1 MTKGIATKE
10 NIIHAAFDFTS
21 RFGLESLSIG
31 ELAKLVGMSKSG
43 LFGHFNSKE
52 ALQMKVLDYAAD
64 NFIRNVVRPAVRAPR
79 GIARINALA
88 SQWQKWVSSK
98 LAGGCPI
105 IAATVEYDDRP
116 GKIRD
121 HLQTL
126 QGEMINTFARAAKI
140 AIEEGEFKKDLD
152 CEQFAYEFYAN
163 MMAYHVFTRLLRDR
177 TAKQRF
183 QTTLDQLIV
192 KSSQTK

>member
-64 NFIRNVVRPAVRAPR
+64 NFIRNVVRPAVRSPR
-79 GIARINALA
+79 GKARIYALA
-88 SQWQKWVSSK
+88 EQWQKWASSK

-121 HLQTL
+121 HLQAL
-126 QGEMINTFARAAKI
+126 QGEMINTFSRSAKI
-140 AIEEGEFKKDLD
+140 AVEEGEFKKSLD

-183 QTTLDQLIV
+183 QTTLEQLIENASV
-192 KSSQTK
+192 KK

>member
-10 NIIHAAFDFTS
+10 NIIQAAFDFTS

-31 ELAKLVGMSKSG
+31 ELAKKVGMSKSG
-43 LFGHFNSKE
+43 LFSHFNSKE
-52 ALQMKVLDYAAD
+52 TLQMKVLEYAAES
-64 NFIRNVVRPAVRAPR
+64 FIHTVVHPALKAPR
-79 GIARINALA
+79 GKARIYALA
-88 SQWQKWVSSK
+88 EYWQKWASSK

-121 HLQTL
+121 YLQAL
-126 QGEMINTFARAAKI
+126 QGDMINTFSRAARI
-140 AIEEGEFKKDLD
+140 AIEENEFRKNLD
-152 CEQFAYEFYAN
+152 TEQFAYEFYAN

-183 QTTLDQLIV
+183 QNTLDQLIERAS
-192 KSSQTK
+192 K

>member
-1 MTKGIATKE
+1 MSKGITTKE

-52 ALQMKVLDYAAD
+52 VLQMKVLDYAAD
-64 NFIRNVVRPAVRAPR
+64 NFIRNVVKPAVKAPR
-79 GIARINALA
+79 GQERIYALA
-88 SQWQKWVSSK
+88 QHWQKWASSK

-121 HLQTL
+121 YLQTL
-126 QGEMINTFARAAKI
+126 QGEMINTFSRAAKI
-140 AIEEGEFKKDLD
+140 AVEEGEFKKDLD
-152 CEQFAYEFYAN
+152 TEQFAYEFYAN
-163 MMAYHVFTRLLRDR
+163 MMAFHVFTRLLRDR

-183 QTTLDQLIV
+183 QTTLDQLIAN
-192 KSSQTK
+192 SSLKK

>member
-52 ALQMKVLDYAAD
+52 SLQMKVLDYAAD
-64 NFIRNVVRPAVRAPR
+64 NFIRNVVRPAVKAPR
-79 GIARINALA
+79 GIARINAIA
-88 SQWQKWVSSK
+88 THWQKWASSK

-121 HLQTL
+121 HLQML
-126 QGEMINTFARAAKI
+126 QGEMINTFSRAAQI
-140 AIEEGEFKKDLD
+140 AVDEGEFKKTLD

-177 TAKQRF
+177 TAKKRF
-183 QTTLDQLIV
+183 EITLDQLIE
-192 KSSQTK
+192 KSSK

>member
-1 MTKGIATKE
+1 MAKGLTTKDT
-10 NIIHAAFDFTS
+10 IIQAAFDFTS

-52 ALQMKVLDYAAD
+52 ALQMKVLEFTAQS
-64 NFIRNVVRPAVRAPR
+64 FIRSVVKPSLKSPR
-79 GIARINALA
+79 GIARILAL
-88 SQWQKWVSSK
+88 SQNWQKWASSK

-121 HLQTL
+121 YLQLL
-126 QGEMINTFARAAKI
+126 QGEMINTFSRAAKV
-140 AIEEGEFKKDLD
+140 AIEEKQFKSDLNT
-152 CEQFAYEFYAN
+152 EQFAYEFYAN
-163 MMAYHVFTRLLRDR
+163 MMAFHVFTRLLRDR
-177 TAKQRF
+177 TAKQKF
-183 QTTLDQLIV
+183 QYTLDQLIDRASV
-192 KSSQTK
+192 N

>member
-1 MTKGIATKE
+1 MSKGITTKE
-10 NIIHAAFDFTS
+10 NIIQAAFDFTS

-52 ALQMKVLDYAAD
+52 TLQMKVLEYAAQS
-64 NFIRNVVRPAVRAPR
+64 FIRSVVRPALKSPR
-79 GIARINALA
+79 GKERILAL
-88 SQWQKWVSSK
+88 STHWQKWASSK

-121 HLQTL
+121 YLQLL
-126 QGEMINTFARAAKI
+126 QGEMMNTFSKAARI
-140 AIEEGEFKKDLD
+140 AIEEGEFKEGLD
-152 CEQFAYEFYAN
+152 TEQFAYEFYAN
-163 MMAYHVFTRLLRDR
+163 MMAFHVFTRLLRDR
-177 TAKQRF
+177 TAKQKY
-183 QTTLDQLIV
+183 QYTLDQLISR
-192 KSSQTK
+192 SSN

>member
-1 MTKGIATKE
+1 MAKGIATKD
-10 NIIHAAFDFTS
+10 NIIQAAFDFTS

-52 ALQMKVLDYAAD
+52 ALQMKVLEFAAQS
-64 NFIRNVVRPAVRAPR
+64 FIRSVVRPSLKASR
-79 GIARINALA
+79 GQARIFALA
-88 SQWQKWVSSK
+88 TNWQKWASSK

-121 HLQTL
+121 YLQLL
-126 QGEMINTFARAAKI
+126 QGEMMNTFSKAAKI

-152 CEQFAYEFYAN
+152 TEQFAYEFYAN

-177 TAKQRF
+177 TAKQKF
-183 QTTLDQLIV
+183 QVTLDHLIERSTV
-192 KSSQTK
+192 N

>member
-1 MTKGIATKE
+1 MTKGISTKE
-10 NIIHAAFDFTS
+10 NIIQAAFDFTS

-52 ALQMKVLDYAAD
+52 ALQMKVLDFAAQS
-64 NFIRNVVRPAVRAPR
+64 FIRSVVRPALKSPR
-79 GIARINALA
+79 GKERILAL
-88 SQWQKWVSSK
+88 SLNWQKWASSK

-121 HLQTL
+121 YLQLL
-126 QGEMINTFARAAKI
+126 QGEMMNTFSKAAKI
-140 AIEEGEFKKDLD
+140 AIDEGEFDKNLD
-152 CEQFAYEFYAN
+152 TEQFAYEFYAN
-163 MMAYHVFTRLLRDR
+163 MMAFHVFTRLLRDR
-177 TAKQRF
+177 TAKQKY
-183 QTTLDQLIV
+183 QHTLDQLI
-192 KSSQTK
+192 SRASIS

>member
-1 MTKGIATKE
+1 MSKGITTKE

-52 ALQMKVLDYAAD
+52 VLQMKVLDYAAD
-64 NFIRNVVRPAVRAPR
+64 NFIRNVVKPAVKAPR
-79 GIARINALA
+79 GQERIYALA
-88 SQWQKWVSSK
+88 QHWQKWASSK

-121 HLQTL
+121 YLQTL
-126 QGEMINTFARAAKI
+126 QGEMINTFSRAAKI
-140 AIEEGEFKKDLD
+140 AVEEGEFKKDLD
-152 CEQFAYEFYAN
+152 TEQFAYEFYAN
-163 MMAYHVFTRLLRDR
+163 MMAFHVFTRLLRDR

-183 QTTLDQLIV
+183 QTTLDQLIEN
-192 KSSQTK
+192 SSLKK

>member
-1 MTKGIATKE
+1 MAKGLTTKD
-10 NIIHAAFDFTS
+10 IIIQAAFDFTS

-52 ALQMKVLDYAAD
+52 ALQMKVLEFTAQS
-64 NFIRNVVRPAVRAPR
+64 FIRSVVKPSLKSAR
-79 GIARINALA
+79 GTARILAL
-88 SQWQKWVSSK
+88 SQNWQKWASSK

-121 HLQTL
+121 YLQLL
-126 QGEMINTFARAAKI
+126 QGEMINTFSRAAKV
-140 AIEEGEFKKDLD
+140 AIEEKQFKSDLNT
-152 CEQFAYEFYAN
+152 EQFAYEFYAN
-163 MMAYHVFTRLLRDR
+163 MMAFHVFTRLLRDR
-177 TAKQRF
+177 TAKQKF
-183 QTTLDQLIV
+183 QYTLDQLIDRASV
-192 KSSQTK
+192 N

>member
-1 MTKGIATKE
+1 MSKGITTKE
-10 NIIHAAFDFTS
+10 NIIQAAFDFTS

-52 ALQMKVLDYAAD
+52 TLQMKVLEYAAQS
-64 NFIRNVVRPAVRAPR
+64 FIRSVVRPALKTPR
-79 GIARINALA
+79 GKERILAL
-88 SQWQKWVSSK
+88 STHWQKWASSK

-121 HLQTL
+121 YLQLL
-126 QGEMINTFARAAKI
+126 QGEMMNTFSKAAKI
-140 AIEEGEFKKDLD
+140 AIEEGEFKEGLD
-152 CEQFAYEFYAN
+152 TEQFAYEFYAN
-163 MMAYHVFTRLLRDR
+163 MMAFHVFTRLLRDR
-177 TAKQRF
+177 TAKQKY
-183 QTTLDQLIV
+183 QYTLDQLI
-192 KSSQTK
+192 SRASH

>member
-1 MTKGIATKE
+1 MSKGITTKE

-52 ALQMKVLDYAAD
+52 VLQMKVLDYAAD
-64 NFIRNVVRPAVRAPR
+64 NFVRNVVKPAVKAPR
-79 GIARINALA
+79 GQERIYALA
-88 SQWQKWVSSK
+88 QHWQKWASSK

-121 HLQTL
+121 YLQTL
-126 QGEMINTFARAAKI
+126 QGEMINTFSRAAKI
-140 AIEEGEFKKDLD
+140 AVEEGEFKKDLD
-152 CEQFAYEFYAN
+152 TEQFAYEFYAN
-163 MMAYHVFTRLLRDR
+163 MMAFHVFTRLLRDR

-183 QTTLDQLIV
+183 QTTLDQLIAN
-192 KSSQTK
+192 SSLKK

>member
-1 MTKGIATKE
+1 MSKGIATKE
-10 NIIHAAFDFTS
+10 NIIQTAFDFTS

-31 ELAKLVGMSKSG
+31 ELAKKVGMSKSG

-52 ALQMKVLDYAAD
+52 ALQMRVLDYAAET
-64 NFIRNVVRPAVRAPR
+64 FVHTVVRPALKAPR
-79 GIARINALA
+79 GKARIYALA
-88 SQWQKWVSSK
+88 QFWQKWASSK

-121 HLQTL
+121 HLQAL
-126 QGEMINTFARAAKI
+126 QGEMMNTFSRAARI
-140 AIEEGEFKKDLD
+140 AVEENEFRKDLD
-152 CEQFAYEFYAN
+152 TEQFAYEFYAN
-163 MMAYHVFTRLLRDR
+163 MMAFHVFTRLLRDR

-183 QTTLDQLIV
+183 QTTLDHLIARAS
-192 KSSQTK
+192 K

>member
-10 NIIHAAFDFTS
+10 NIIQAAFDFTS

-64 NFIRNVVRPAVRAPR
+64 NFIRNVVRPAVKSQR
-79 GIARINALA
+79 GKARIYTLA
-88 SQWQKWVSSK
+88 EQWQKWASSK

-121 HLQTL
+121 HLQAM

-140 AIEEGEFKKDLD
+140 AVEEGEFKKNLD

-163 MMAYHVFTRLLRDR
+163 MMAFHVFTRLLRDR

-183 QTTLDQLIV
+183 QTTLDQLVENASV
-192 KSSQTK
+192 KK

>member
-1 MTKGIATKE
+1 MSKGITTKE

-52 ALQMKVLDYAAD
+52 VLQMKVLDYAAD
-64 NFIRNVVRPAVRAPR
+64 NFVRNVVKPAVKAPR
-79 GIARINALA
+79 GQERIYALA
-88 SQWQKWVSSK
+88 QHWQKWASSK

-121 HLQTL
+121 YLQTL
-126 QGEMINTFARAAKI
+126 QGEMINTFSRAAKI
-140 AIEEGEFKKDLD
+140 AVEEGEFKKDLD
-152 CEQFAYEFYAN
+152 TEQFAYEFYAN
-163 MMAYHVFTRLLRDR
+163 MMAFHVFTRLLRDR

-183 QTTLDQLIV
+183 QTTLDQLIAN
-192 KSSQTK
+192 SSLRK